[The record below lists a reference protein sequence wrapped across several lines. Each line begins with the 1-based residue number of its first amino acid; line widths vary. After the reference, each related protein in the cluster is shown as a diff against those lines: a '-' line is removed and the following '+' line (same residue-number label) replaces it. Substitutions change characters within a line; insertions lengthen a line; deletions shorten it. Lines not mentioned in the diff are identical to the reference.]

1 MCILLSFISLQTQLV
16 INEQT
21 KWFMSYKKKINYI
34 IGCLRRKMSTL
45 VFNNKQFMRYFDDDS
60 RRKKTSYSALNK
72 CLFF

>member
-1 MCILLSFISLQTQLV
+1 
-16 INEQT
+16 
-21 KWFMSYKKKINYI
+21 MSYKKNINYI
-34 IGCLRRKMSTL
+34 IGCLRGKMSTL